1 MKTINTLILC
11 FFIFSLQAQDYYYNG
26 SEKVTI
32 NKSKTSYISFDNP
45 TNMKYI
51 ADGFEK
57 VKTFTVKGFTILN
70 QKKSN
75 FSRQKFQDNNLN
87 QTSPALIL
95 QNDENFLLYPTKT
108 IRVKLK
114 PKSKITDIEK
124 LLNSNDIVK
133 TENKYGVIKIQ
144 VKNIHKVIEIA
155 NKIYESGISEYSIP
169 DFYIP
174 IQLNQVNDPLFP
186 LQYQMH
192 NTGQVVDGI
201 AGVEDIDCNALEAW
215 DISLGD
221 NVTVAIIDQGLE
233 AHEDIGNRLI
243 GGFSP
248 GINGDGTPLAN
259 DATHGMNC
267 AGVVGASDNNLGVRG
282 VAPNVNFLSV
292 NIFDG
297 STAGDIA
304 EGIQWALDNGADILS
319 NSWSFRD
326 VPCNFTNI
334 DIENALQNAVDNGRN
349 DNGAVVVFSSGNTG
363 GCVEYPARSPN
374 VISVG
379 AIDNRGNLYNYS
391 SRGPELDLVAPSG
404 FRFGDV
410 GVRTIDRMGGAGDV
424 AGNYRPDFDGTSAS
438 CPVVSG
444 AAALVLS
451 VNPNLTQQEVRD
463 ILTSTATDMG
473 VNGFDNNFG
482 FGRVNA
488 FLAVKEAL
496 IGDLSISGGTSIS
509 CSTSSNITFNLNDVH
524 SSNVTVAWSTSSN
537 LQIISSSNSSITVS
551 PSSLSGSAYV
561 RANILGNI
569 VSEYFWLGN
578 PRVNLSTYIPH
589 TNAVSVNLNNNSTT
603 ENQKQGI
610 TSVSWQKISGNG
622 VLTPAGFFAIGQYP
636 STWSIYGRA
645 TAYNQCG
652 STSRTFN
659 IGWTSSNN
667 GGGGTRP
674 PAWLSNNANLN
685 VFTIFPNPV
694 AEELHINFGELFME
708 SGQNSVIIYDLT
720 GKQVY
725 QSKLDNQFT
734 SLDISYL
741 TSGIY
746 ILKASNGK
754 EVRTEKLIVN

>member
-32 NKSKTSYISFDNP
+32 SKSNTSYISFDNP
-45 TNMKYI
+45 TSMKSI
-51 ADGFEK
+51 VNDFEK

-87 QTSPALIL
+87 QTTPALL
-95 QNDENFLLYPTKT
+95 LDNNENFLLYPTKT

-114 PKSKITDIEK
+114 PNSKITDIEK
-124 LLNSNDIVK
+124 LLDNNDILK
-133 TENKYGVIKIQ
+133 TEDKYGVIKIE
-144 VKNIHKVIEIA
+144 VKNIHKVIDIA

-233 AHEDIGNRLI
+233 AHEDIGNRLL

-297 STAGDIA
+297 STAGEIA

-319 NSWSFRD
+319 NSWSFTN
-326 VPCNFTNI
+326 VPCDFTNI

-349 DNGAVVVFSSGNTG
+349 GDSAVVVFSSGNTG
-363 GCVEYPARSPN
+363 ACVEYPARNPN

-404 FRFGDV
+404 FTFGDV
-410 GVRTIDRMGGAGDV
+410 GVRTIDRMGGAGDF
-424 AGNYRPDFDGTSAS
+424 AGNYRPNFDGTSAS

-444 AAALVLS
+444 TAALVLS

-473 VNGFDNNFG
+473 AGGFDNNFG

-488 FLAVKEAL
+488 FAAVQEAQQTL
-496 IGDLSISGGTSIS
+496 WTGIP
-509 CSTSSNITFNLNDVH
+509 
-524 SSNVTVAWSTSSN
+524 
-537 LQIISSSNSSITVS
+537 QITVELE
-551 PSSLSGSAYV
+551 PIGTNYV
-561 RANILGNI
+561 AVHMIGANGTDI
-569 VSEYFWLGN
+569 
-578 PRVNLSTYIPH
+578 
-589 TNAVSVNLNNNSTT
+589 NN
-603 ENQKQGI
+603 QGI
-610 TSVSWQKISGNG
+610 TSTTWQKISSSGGCYASFGGSDFKGLGHGNCN
-622 VLTPAGFFAIGQYP
+622 
-636 STWSIYGRA
+636 SWSVYAKITATNSFGTATIY
-645 TAYNQCG
+645 
-652 STSRTFN
+652 RT
-659 IGWTSSNN
+659 IT
-667 GGGGTRP
+667 P
-674 PAWLSNNANLN
+674 PAPDPCRDSYRIGRSSGYHTYRIIIDPCSSSRAFSLSNNLNSKSIENQKVMVYNHYGNL
-685 VFTIFPNPV
+685 VFITKEIEF
-694 AEELHINFGELFME
+694 
-708 SGQNSVIIYDLT
+708 DLSFL
-720 GKQVY
+720 K
-725 QSKLDNQFT
+725 K
-734 SLDISYL
+734 
-741 TSGIY
+741 GIY
-746 ILKASNGK
+746 FIKAIINNE
-754 EVRTEKLIVN
+754 EVLTKKIIK

>member
-26 SEKVTI
+26 GEKVSI
-32 NKSKTSYISFDNP
+32 DKSETSYISFDDLTSKKSV
-45 TNMKYI
+45 TN
-51 ADGFEK
+51 GFQK
-57 VKTFTVKGFTILN
+57 VEAFTVKGFTILN

-75 FSRQKFQDNNLN
+75 FSIQKFQDNNLN
-87 QTSPALIL
+87 QTTPALML

-114 PKSKITDIEK
+114 PNSKITDIEK
-124 LLNSNDIVK
+124 LLDNNNIVK
-133 TENKYGVIKIQ
+133 TEGKYGVIKIE

-155 NKIYESGISEYSIP
+155 NKIYEAGISEYSIP

-192 NTGQVVDGI
+192 NTGQVIDGI

-233 AHEDIGNRLI
+233 AHEDIGDRLI

-297 STAGDIA
+297 STTGDIA
-304 EGIQWALDNGADILS
+304 DGIQWALDNGADILS
-319 NSWSFRD
+319 NSWSFTN
-326 VPCNFTNI
+326 VPCDFTNI

-349 DNGAVVVFSSGNTG
+349 GDGAVVVFSSGNTG
-363 GCVEYPARSPN
+363 GCVEYPARNPN

-391 SRGPELDLVAPSG
+391 SRGAELDLVAPSG
-404 FRFGDV
+404 YRFGDV
-410 GVRTIDRMGGAGDV
+410 GIRTIDRMGGAGDY
-424 AGNYRPDFDGTSAS
+424 AGNYRPNFDGTSAS

-451 VNPNLTQQEVRD
+451 INPNLTQQEVRD

-473 VNGFDNNFG
+473 AGGFDNNFG
-482 FGRVNA
+482 FGRVNSFA
-488 FLAVKEAL
+488 AVQAAQQ
-496 IGDLSISGGTSIS
+496 
-509 CSTSSNITFNLNDVH
+509 FNQAELEDIDILCYNDSKTIQLNNNQNNPVTWQV
-524 SSNVTVAWSTSSN
+524 SSNVVILSSDNSSVTVRA
-537 LQIISSSNSSITVS
+537 SSSNSTGNGWVKATLSNGIILQEDFEVGIPNISNYDITNAS
-551 PSSLSGSAYV
+551 NG
-561 RANILGNI
+561 G
-569 VSEYFWLGN
+569 
-578 PRVNLSTYIPH
+578 TYIL
-589 TNAVSVNLNNNSTT
+589 NNRVWNRMDISLNKVLAYNLNWAVTATNSLISHSGTQPKFNINP
-603 ENQKQGI
+603 NQNYGYIQIGI
-610 TSVSWQKISGNG
+610 K
-622 VLTPAGFFAIGQYP
+622 AE
-636 STWSIYGRA
+636 
-645 TAYNQCG
+645 NQCG
-652 STSRTFN
+652 CSQWKWKTFSVDEASD
-659 IGWTSSNN
+659 GDV
-667 GGGGTRP
+667 GG
-674 PAWLSNNANLN
+674 
-685 VFTIFPNPV
+685 
-694 AEELHINFGELFME
+694 
-708 SGQNSVIIYDLT
+708 IIHP
-720 GKQVY
+720 
-725 QSKLDNQFT
+725 
-734 SLDISYL
+734 
-741 TSGIY
+741 
-746 ILKASNGK
+746 
-754 EVRTEKLIVN
+754 E